1 MNNEELNRLEA
12 DYFQSDDPTEALE
25 RVERDLMAF
34 NDCYEE
40 EGRGQKDYIPSLCD
54 DLLSE
59 LDKLAYEFSCDEDL
73 VKSEI
78 AAIEDA
84 EKRVEATQQCKD
96 TEKKLKTDQADFKEI
111 IQASDEVLKNQ
122 SE

>member
-1 MNNEELNRLEA
+1 MSERELDLLQA
-12 DYFQSDDPTEALE
+12 DYYQSDDPMEALE

-59 LDKLAYEFSCDEDL
+59 LDTLAYSFSCDEDL

-111 IQASDEVLKNQ
+111 IKASDKVLKNQ
-122 SE
+122 LK

>member
-1 MNNEELNRLEA
+1 MNNEESEQLQA
-12 DYFQSDDPTEALE
+12 DYYQSDDPTEALE

-40 EGRGQKDYIPSLCD
+40 EGQGEKDYVPSICD
-54 DLLSE
+54 NLLSE

-78 AAIEDA
+78 AAIKDA
-84 EKRVEATQQCKD
+84 EKRAQATQQCKD
-96 TEKKLKTDQADFKEI
+96 TEKKLKTDQADFEEI
-111 IQASDEVLKNQ
+111 IQASDEATKSQ
-122 SE
+122 SK

>member
-1 MNNEELNRLEA
+1 MNNEELDRLQA
-12 DYFQSDDPTEALE
+12 DYYQSDDPTEALE

-40 EGRGQKDYIPSLCD
+40 EGHGQRDFVPSLCD
-54 DLLSE
+54 NLLSE

-78 AAIEDA
+78 EAIEDA

-111 IQASDEVLKNQ
+111 IQASDEATKSQ
-122 SE
+122 SK

>member
-1 MNNEELNRLEA
+1 MNKEELDRLQA
-12 DYFQSDDPTEALE
+12 DYFQSNDPIEALE

-40 EGRGQKDYIPSLCD
+40 EGRGQLDEVPSLCD
-54 DLLSE
+54 NLLSE
-59 LDKLAYEFSCDEDL
+59 LDALAYEFSCDEDL

-84 EKRVEATQQCKD
+84 EKRSEATQQCKD

-111 IQASDEVLKNQ
+111 IQASDAVLKNQ